1 MTCQWSAAALSP
13 PPRALL
19 NAALVVVGI
28 EGEAAAT
35 TSPPLSIGRAQCWIA
50 LKGKARITNTVR
62 HLAPRDVE
70 VAAAEAATY
79 YPDF

>member
-1 MTCQWSAAALSP
+1 MLLSCSFSTTA
-13 PPRALL
+13 RTFECHSQLWLL
-19 NAALVVVGI
+19 LVLK
-28 EGEAAAT
+28 GEAAAT